1 MSTPFRATILA
12 TLLGVAAAGGGGG
25 ARAAQTTITISM
37 AGAPAQPR
45 IQPPLVVGA
54 RPAAP
59 FLYTIPATGQA
70 PLTFSAT
77 GLPAGLTL
85 DAATG
90 IISGTAP
97 AAGSY
102 AVAVSAANGMGS
114 ASATLTILSGTM
126 LRPTPPMGWNSYD
139 SYGASIKESE
149 V

>member
-1 MSTPFRATILA
+1 MSTPFRAAMWA
-12 TLLGVAAAGGGGG
+12 TLLGLAAGGV

-37 AGAPAQPR
+37 TGAPAEPR

-59 FLYTIPATGQA
+59 FLYAVPATGQA

-77 GLPAGLTL
+77 GLPTGLTL

-97 AAGSY
+97 AAGS
-102 AVAVSAANGMGS
+102 SPS
-114 ASATLTILSGTM
+114 
-126 LRPTPPMGWNSYD
+126 R
-139 SYGASIKESE
+139 
-149 V
+149 